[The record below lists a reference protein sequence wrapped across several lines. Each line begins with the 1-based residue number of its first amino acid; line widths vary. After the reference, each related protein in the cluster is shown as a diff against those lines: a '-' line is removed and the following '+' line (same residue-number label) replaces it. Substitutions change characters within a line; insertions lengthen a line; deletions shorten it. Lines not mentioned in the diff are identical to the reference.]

1 MHTHIIM
8 EKEVVIHNRC
18 SKCGSKFI
26 YFTNTE
32 VKCRNCGYV
41 EPRRDLEKKEDQNE

>member
-1 MHTHIIM
+1 M
-8 EKEVVIHNRC
+8 EKEGVKHIYC
-18 SKCGSKFI
+18 SQCSSGFI